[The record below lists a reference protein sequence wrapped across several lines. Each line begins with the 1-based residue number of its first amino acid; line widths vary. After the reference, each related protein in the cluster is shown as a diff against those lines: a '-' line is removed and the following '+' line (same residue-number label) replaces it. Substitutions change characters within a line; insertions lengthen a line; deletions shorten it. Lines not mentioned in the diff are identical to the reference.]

1 MVTVPPEEVL
11 GTLNVVLHIE
21 QIALFSIAIVNT
33 PRHYIAV
40 FLAPV

>member
-1 MVTVPPEEVL
+1 MVTVPPEDVL
-11 GTLNVVLHIE
+11 GTLKFVLHMG
-21 QIALFSIAIVNT
+21 QIALFSLIIINA